1 MTVVRNLLVCLAAGA
16 VAVLAPLVGCGRE
29 ADAPDRLVTANQVPR
44 AERLD
49 LPPLPDWAPKD
60 PSPEFL
66 RAARVLKPMPMEIL
80 LEDAE
85 GDAART
91 ATSTRAVRTWPAT
104 YEFFGTLTD
113 EQIERFR
120 STKVIRVPTRSLS
133 EAQRAA
139 LDNWFEAFREAM
151 RGAPTEDRDF
161 LVILYKCGAN
171 EDFSNVE
178 VGFDTHGESRVVHI
192 KFWITHPDGNVI
204 APCNAFAVI

>member
-1 MTVVRNLLVCLAAGA
+1 MTRRNLALINVV
-16 VAVLAPLVGCGRE
+16 VAFVMVLLLAPGCGRR
-29 ADAPDRLVTANQVPR
+29 APREPSAGAAPQTTDV
-44 AERLD
+44 
-49 LPPLPDWAPKD
+49 PLPEWAPEN

-80 LEDAE
+80 FEDAE
-85 GDAART
+85 GDTGRT
-91 ATSTRAVRTWPAT
+91 ATLTRAVRTWPAT

-151 RGAPTEDRDF
+151 RGAPTEDKDF
-161 LVILYKCGAN
+161 LVILYKLGAN

-192 KFWITHPDGNVI
+192 KFWIRHPDGNVI